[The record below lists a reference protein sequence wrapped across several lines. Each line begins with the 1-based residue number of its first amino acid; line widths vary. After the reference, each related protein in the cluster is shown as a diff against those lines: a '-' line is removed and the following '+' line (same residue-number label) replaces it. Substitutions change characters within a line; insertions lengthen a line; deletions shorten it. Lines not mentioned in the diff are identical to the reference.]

1 MNTVSA
7 ADMLGNDVIR
17 EEMLQKLRENAARLQ
32 QEGAALPPQAS
43 QDQIS
48 ISDEARRRLEE
59 QKAAAGLPQTTE
71 QTAQS
76 QPENQTVQTTEEP
89 PLLSGESAS
98 GIRVDISATEAA
110 EGEDTA
116 PTYHAVLNGKDGN
129 GFTLNFSG
137 TVSIA
142 AGEDG
147 FWSVYHADLGVTR
160 LYGSDGSYTETA
172 GNLLD
177 PDGDIIV
184 ISTGADELTLGDGD
198 NLVFALGDDA
208 VIAAGNGDNTV
219 HVAGSNVSVTTGDGD
234 DRIIVA
240 DDAEGATISTGNGN
254 DSLKTDNLRGATVD
268 LGDGDNTL
276 QAGSITASDISMG
289 NGKNVIT
296 GSGENCTAIDGSR
309 LSLGD
314 GDNILRIGLSGTIL
328 NLGQG
333 NNVIILEEMT
343 RGSSLTAGQGNN
355 TITASQW
362 IGDEAASDISDSLIA
377 LGDGKNEIV
386 LGEAT
391 KSNITLG
398 NGDNLLSLTGVRD
411 GLIMLGDGNN
421 DISITSHG
429 AGSGT
434 LSQSY
439 LSWGK
444 GDNTLAVAGV
454 SMSAIVGGD
463 GNNVVAIGAQINSDV
478 TLGHG
483 SNRISIS
490 SMSGYS
496 LLRAGDGKNWLTVG
510 GMSNNAGAILGHGN
524 NSVLINTIQNSAGL
538 TVGDGDN
545 FILVTEMRD
554 NAYIKAGKGNN
565 IIHVLSAESRDI
577 DVSVDGGY
585 DGVLVNYTY
594 RDVVRNAAGNL
605 TGSANASLEDL
616 LAAALD
622 RLEQAEA
629 RRRSETMEDIS
640 EERTPATIDERATEA
655 TQRAS
660 EASQEAVERAEAA

>member
-1 MNTVSA
+1 MTTVSA

-17 EEMLQKLRENAARLQ
+17 EEILQKLRENAARLQ
-32 QEGAALPPQAS
+32 QEGTTLPPQAS
-43 QDQIS
+43 QDLIS

-71 QTAQS
+71 QTE
-76 QPENQTVQTTEEP
+76 QPQPGNQTAQTAEEP
-89 PLLSGESAS
+89 PLLSGESPS
-98 GIRVDISATEAA
+98 GVRVDISAAETA
-110 EGEDTA
+110 EGENAA
-116 PTYHAVLNGKDGN
+116 PTYHAVLNGKDGSS
-129 GFTLNFSG
+129 FTLNFSG
-137 TVSIA
+137 SVSIA

-147 FWSVYHADLGVTR
+147 LWSVYHADLGVTR

-172 GNLLD
+172 GNMLD

-208 VIAAGNGDNTV
+208 VITAGNGDNTV

-234 DRIIVA
+234 DHIIVT

-254 DSLKTDNLRGATVD
+254 DSLKAENLHGATVD

-296 GSGENCTAIDGSR
+296 GSGENCTAIDNSR
-309 LSLGD
+309 VSLGD

-333 NNVIILEEMT
+333 NNVVILEEMT
-343 RGSSLTAGQGNN
+343 RGSSLTAGQGDN

-362 IGDEAASDISDSLIA
+362 IGDAADSDISDSLIA

-421 DISITSHG
+421 DISITGNG

-496 LLRAGDGKNWLTVG
+496 LLRAGDGRNWLTVG

-577 DVSVDGGY
+577 DVSVDGSY

-622 RLEQAEA
+622 RLEQAET
-629 RRRSETMEDIS
+629 RRRNETMEDIT
-640 EERTPATIDERATEA
+640 EERPPATIDERATEA

>member
-1 MNTVSA
+1 MTTVSA

-17 EEMLQKLRENAARLQ
+17 EEILQKLRENAARLQ
-32 QEGAALPPQAS
+32 QEGTTLPPQAS
-43 QDQIS
+43 QDLIS

-71 QTAQS
+71 QTEQP
-76 QPENQTVQTTEEP
+76 QPENQTAQTAEEP

-98 GIRVDISATEAA
+98 GVRVDISAAETA
-110 EGEDTA
+110 EGENAA
-116 PTYHAVLNGKDGN
+116 PTYHAVLNGKDGSS
-129 GFTLNFSG
+129 FTLNFSG
-137 TVSIA
+137 SVSIA

-147 FWSVYHADLGVTR
+147 LWSVYHADLGVTR

-172 GNLLD
+172 GNMLD

-208 VIAAGNGDNTV
+208 VITAGNGDNTV

-234 DRIIVA
+234 DHIIVT

-254 DSLKTDNLRGATVD
+254 DSLKAENLHGATVD
-268 LGDGDNTL
+268 
-276 QAGSITASDISMG
+276 
-289 NGKNVIT
+289 
-296 GSGENCTAIDGSR
+296 
-309 LSLGD
+309 LGD

-333 NNVIILEEMT
+333 NNVVILEEMT
-343 RGSSLTAGQGNN
+343 RGSSLTAGQGDN

-362 IGDEAASDISDSLIA
+362 IGDAADSDISDSLIA
-377 LGDGKNEIV
+377 LGDGRNEIV

-421 DISITSHG
+421 DISITGNG

-496 LLRAGDGKNWLTVG
+496 LLRAGDGRNWLTVG

-577 DVSVDGGY
+577 DVSVDGSY

-622 RLEQAEA
+622 RLEQAET
-629 RRRSETMEDIS
+629 RRRNETMEDIS

>member
-1 MNTVSA
+1 MTTVSA
-7 ADMLGNDVIR
+7 ADMLRNDVIR
-17 EEMLQKLRENAARLQ
+17 EEILQKLRENAARLQ
-32 QEGAALPPQAS
+32 QEGTTLPPQAS
-43 QDQIS
+43 QDLIS

-71 QTAQS
+71 QTE
-76 QPENQTVQTTEEP
+76 QPQPGNQTAQTAEEP

-98 GIRVDISATEAA
+98 GVRVDISAAETA

-116 PTYHAVLNGKDGN
+116 PTYHAVINGKDGSS
-129 GFTLNFSG
+129 FTLNFSG
-137 TVSIA
+137 SVSIA

-147 FWSVYHADLGVTR
+147 LWSVYHADLGVTR

-172 GNLLD
+172 GNMLD
-177 PDGDIIV
+177 PDGDIIM
-184 ISTGADELTLGDGD
+184 ISAGADELSLGDGD

-208 VIAAGNGDNTV
+208 VITAGNGDNTV
-219 HVAGSNVSVTTGDGD
+219 HVAGDNVSVTTGDGN

-254 DSLKTDNLRGATVD
+254 DSLKADNLRGATVD
-268 LGDGDNTL
+268 LGDGDNTV
-276 QAGSITASDISMG
+276 QANGITASDISMG

-296 GSGENCTAIDGSR
+296 GSGENCTAIDNSR
-309 LSLGD
+309 VSLGD

-333 NNVIILEEMT
+333 NNVVILEEMT
-343 RGSSLTAGQGNN
+343 RGSSLTAGQGDN

-362 IGDEAASDISDSLIA
+362 IGDAADSDISDSLIA
-377 LGDGKNEIV
+377 LGDG
-386 LGEAT
+386 
-391 KSNITLG
+391 
-398 NGDNLLSLTGVRD
+398 
-411 GLIMLGDGNN
+411 NN
-421 DISITSHG
+421 DISITGNG

-496 LLRAGDGKNWLTVG
+496 LLRAGDGRNWLTVG

-577 DVSVDGGY
+577 DVSVDGSY

-622 RLEQAEA
+622 RLEQAET
-629 RRRSETMEDIS
+629 RRRNETMEDIT

>member
-1 MNTVSA
+1 MTTVTA
-7 ADMLGNDVIR
+7 ALSGNGILR
-17 EEMLQKLRENAARLQ
+17 EELLQKLQENAARLQ
-32 QEGAALPPQAS
+32 AEGTSAPQTS
-43 QDQIS
+43 GDMIS
-48 ISDEARRRLEE
+48 ISDEARRLLEE
-59 QKAAAGLPQTTE
+59 RQAVQLRPDAETAAQA
-71 QTAQS
+71 
-76 QPENQTVQTTEEP
+76 
-89 PLLSGESAS
+89 PLVSGKSAS
-98 GIRVDISATEAA
+98 GIRVDISATAA
-110 EGEDTA
+110 EEDAA
-116 PTYHAVLNGKDGN
+116 PAYQAVVSDRDGN
-129 GFTLNFSG
+129 SLTLKFSG
-137 TVSIA
+137 SVSIA
-142 AGEDG
+142 VGEDG
-147 FWSVYHADLGVTR
+147 VWSAYHADLGVTR
-160 LYGSDGSYTETA
+160 RYGGDGSFTETA
-172 GNLLD
+172 GNTLN
-177 PDGDIIV
+177 PDGNLVV

-208 VIAAGNGDNTV
+208 VITAGNGDNTV

-234 DRIIVA
+234 DHIIVT

-254 DSLKTDNLRGATVD
+254 DSLKAENLHGATVD

-296 GSGENCTAIDGSR
+296 GSGENCTAIDNSR
-309 LSLGD
+309 VSLGD

-333 NNVIILEEMT
+333 NNVVILEEMT
-343 RGSSLTAGQGNN
+343 RGSSLTAGQGDN

-362 IGDEAASDISDSLIA
+362 IGDAADSDISDSLIA

-421 DISITSHG
+421 DISITGNG

-496 LLRAGDGKNWLTVG
+496 LLRAGDGRNWLTVG

-577 DVSVDGGY
+577 DVSVDGSY

-622 RLEQAEA
+622 RLEQAET
-629 RRRSETMEDIS
+629 RRRNETMEDIT

>member
-1 MNTVSA
+1 MP
-7 ADMLGNDVIR
+7 VI
-17 EEMLQKLRENAARLQ
+17 LLR
-32 QEGAALPPQAS
+32 
-43 QDQIS
+43 
-48 ISDEARRRLEE
+48 
-59 QKAAAGLPQTTE
+59 
-71 QTAQS
+71 
-76 QPENQTVQTTEEP
+76 
-89 PLLSGESAS
+89 
-98 GIRVDISATEAA
+98 RV
-110 EGEDTA
+110 G
-116 PTYHAVLNGKDGN
+116 G
-129 GFTLNFSG
+129 
-137 TVSIA
+137 
-142 AGEDG
+142 
-147 FWSVYHADLGVTR
+147 
-160 LYGSDGSYTETA
+160 
-172 GNLLD
+172 
-177 PDGDIIV
+177 
-184 ISTGADELTLGDGD
+184 
-198 NLVFALGDDA
+198 
-208 VIAAGNGDNTV
+208 
-219 HVAGSNVSVTTGDGD
+219 
-234 DRIIVA
+234 
-240 DDAEGATISTGNGN
+240 
-254 DSLKTDNLRGATVD
+254 RG
-268 LGDGDNTL
+268 G
-276 QAGSITASDISMG
+276 
-289 NGKNVIT
+289 
-296 GSGENCTAIDGSR
+296 
-309 LSLGD
+309 
-314 GDNILRIGLSGTIL
+314 IGLH
-328 NLGQG
+328 
-333 NNVIILEEMT
+333 VVILEEMT
-343 RGSSLTAGQGNN
+343 RGSSLTAGQGDN

-362 IGDEAASDISDSLIA
+362 IGDAADSDISDSLIA

-421 DISITSHG
+421 DISITGNG

-496 LLRAGDGKNWLTVG
+496 LLRAGDGRNWLTVG

-577 DVSVDGGY
+577 DVSVDGSY

-622 RLEQAEA
+622 RLEQAET
-629 RRRSETMEDIS
+629 RRRNETMEDIT

>member
-1 MNTVSA
+1 MTTVSA

-17 EEMLQKLRENAARLQ
+17 EEILQKLRENAARLQ
-32 QEGAALPPQAS
+32 QEGTTLPPQAS
-43 QDQIS
+43 QDLIS
-48 ISDEARRRLEE
+48 ISDEVRRRLEE

-71 QTAQS
+71 QTEQP
-76 QPENQTVQTTEEP
+76 QPENQTAQTAEEP

-98 GIRVDISATEAA
+98 GVRVDISAAETA
-110 EGEDTA
+110 EGENAA
-116 PTYHAVLNGKDGN
+116 PTYHAVLNGKDGSS
-129 GFTLNFSG
+129 FTLNFSG
-137 TVSIA
+137 SVSIA
-142 AGEDG
+142 ASEDG
-147 FWSVYHADLGVTR
+147 LWSVYHADLGVTR

-172 GNLLD
+172 GNMLD

-208 VIAAGNGDNTV
+208 VITAGNGDNTV

-234 DRIIVA
+234 DHIIVT

-254 DSLKTDNLRGATVD
+254 DSLKAENLHGATVD

-296 GSGENCTAIDGSR
+296 GSGENCTAIDNSR
-309 LSLGD
+309 VSL
-314 GDNILRIGLSGTIL
+314 
-328 NLGQG
+328 
-333 NNVIILEEMT
+333 
-343 RGSSLTAGQGNN
+343 
-355 TITASQW
+355 
-362 IGDEAASDISDSLIA
+362 
-377 LGDGKNEIV
+377 
-386 LGEAT
+386 
-391 KSNITLG
+391 
-398 NGDNLLSLTGVRD
+398 
-411 GLIMLGDGNN
+411 
-421 DISITSHG
+421 
-429 AGSGT
+429 
-434 LSQSY
+434 
-439 LSWGK
+439 
-444 GDNTLAVAGV
+444 
-454 SMSAIVGGD
+454 
-463 GNNVVAIGAQINSDV
+463 
-478 TLGHG
+478 
-483 SNRISIS
+483 
-490 SMSGYS
+490 
-496 LLRAGDGKNWLTVG
+496 
-510 GMSNNAGAILGHGN
+510 
-524 NSVLINTIQNSAGL
+524 
-538 TVGDGDN
+538 GDGDN

-577 DVSVDGGY
+577 DVSVDGSY

-622 RLEQAEA
+622 RLEQAET
-629 RRRSETMEDIS
+629 RRRNETMEDIT

>member
-1 MNTVSA
+1 MTTVSA

-17 EEMLQKLRENAARLQ
+17 EEILQKLRENAARLQ
-32 QEGAALPPQAS
+32 QEGTTLPPQAS
-43 QDQIS
+43 QDLIS

-59 QKAAAGLPQTTE
+59 QKTAAGLPQTTE
-71 QTAQS
+71 QTEQP
-76 QPENQTVQTTEEP
+76 QPENQTAQAAEEP
-89 PLLSGESAS
+89 PLLSGESPS
-98 GIRVDISATEAA
+98 GVRVDISAAETA

-116 PTYHAVLNGKDGN
+116 PTHHAVINGKDGSS
-129 GFTLNFSG
+129 FTLNFSG
-137 TVSIA
+137 SVSIA

-147 FWSVYHADLGVTR
+147 LWSVYHADLGVTR

-172 GNLLD
+172 GNMLD
-177 PDGDIIV
+177 PDGDIIM
-184 ISTGADELTLGDGD
+184 ISTGADEISLGDGD

-208 VIAAGNGDNTV
+208 VITASNGDNTV
-219 HVAGSNVSVTTGDGD
+219 HVAGDNVSVTTGDGN

-254 DSLKTDNLRGATVD
+254 DSLKADNLRGAAVD

-276 QAGSITASDISMG
+276 QANCISASDIGMG
-289 NGKNVIT
+289 NGNNVIT
-296 GSGENCTAIDGSR
+296 GSGENCTAIDNSR
-309 LSLGD
+309 VSLGD

-333 NNVIILEEMT
+333 NNVVILEEMT
-343 RGSSLTAGQGNN
+343 RGSSLTAGQGDN

-362 IGDEAASDISDSLIA
+362 IGDAADSDISDSLIA

-421 DISITSHG
+421 DISITGNG

-463 GNNVVAIGAQINSDV
+463 GNNVVCMAEGLGKPSRKR
-478 TLGHG
+478 TLEAMTRHIEPG
-483 SNRISIS
+483 
-490 SMSGYS
+490 
-496 LLRAGDGKNWLTVG
+496 
-510 GMSNNAGAILGHGN
+510 
-524 NSVLINTIQNSAGL
+524 SVL
-538 TVGDGDN
+538 VHDGDN
-545 FILVTEMRD
+545 SHNALVEALALENEVYTTAQTKGLKDKD
-554 NAYIKAGKGNN
+554 NPLQPVNRQQALLKRFLRTHSGF
-565 IIHVLSAESRDI
+565 SRDEI
-577 DVSVDGGY
+577 QDY
-585 DGVLVNYTY
+585 L
-594 RDVVRNAAGNL
+594 NL
-605 TGSANASLEDL
+605 YSFISSEPMDRFEKIKILLELALSEPIL
-616 LAAALD
+616 LRFRALYGK
-622 RLEQAEA
+622 
-629 RRRSETMEDIS
+629 
-640 EERTPATIDERATEA
+640 
-655 TQRAS
+655 
-660 EASQEAVERAEAA
+660 